1 MDIKVS
7 LKYIFERYRSWPY
20 SNTGILILSLVLLYV
35 FADYP
40 FIKNFMSSIGALGYL
55 GAFITGI
62 FFVSIF
68 TVAPASVIL
77 FDLANTLNPILVA
90 ILAGF
95 GTVLGD
101 YLIFSFLRDKLFNE
115 LKPLFYKFGGTLLKK
130 LFLTPY
136 FSWLIPIFGA
146 VIIASPLPDE
156 TGITMLG
163 LSKVKIWQFL
173 LITFLLNSAGIFILV
188 TIAVTT

>member
-40 FIKNFMSSIGALGYL
+40 FIKNFISSIGALGYL

-101 YLIFSFLRDKLFNE
+101 YIIFSFLRDKLFNE